1 MAKSEKNSAKKNIS
15 LKYILMMWL
24 ILLIVPIIFIYSIVG
39 YFTQKHNLVKS
50 YEVLQ
55 SQIEYSIIN
64 AINTSN
70 SSYDLLSNVLHNTL
84 KDKASIFLEEYE
96 KVASPDKLNLE
107 EIKQKLGGDVE
118 LYINDETG
126 ITKYST
132 SKDDIG
138 FDYRAL
144 GEFFDVVQKRRQ
156 GNEFES
162 DPFVTS
168 KNSNVQ
174 TKYGFMPTKNHKDIL
189 QISVTSENYKDML
202 KEVDYNEV
210 IEDVKKADSISD
222 IRVFG
227 SSGKLINDPNA
238 QIDSKVEK
246 IVQKV
251 AENGKSIVDNS
262 SGVTKKYIFVD
273 NNYDSQKGDT
283 RKIVELTY
291 NSNTIDKTL
300 KEFTVKQ
307 ILMTIVATLLLA
319 AIIIFIS
326 SKAVNPLI
334 KLQDGINKISEG
346 DLTVKFDEKG
356 QGEVSF
362 IQKSMNKMASNLLNL
377 TMNIKNSAKTTAEA
391 SEQLNS
397 SFIEISKAVEETTSS
412 TINVASIINEQAQLI
427 SETNNQIH
435 TIEEGIET
443 IKGSVDDTSNL
454 INKVVDKSHNGMDLI
469 VNTMEQIKNI
479 KDSSEKAGEI
489 IKILEKSSNEITGIT
504 GSIEDIAS
512 QTNLLALNASIEAA
526 RAGEAGRGFAVVADE
541 VRKLAEQSNES
552 VKIINELIMENQ
564 KNTKLAVD
572 AMEKGLQSVLK
583 GEEVAQSAGVAFKT
597 ISDLI
602 DDTKNNINIILSKS
616 ENLSENKDLISDTIL
631 KLNNISETIINETNS
646 TAATTQEQSASIQ
659 EVSAFAT
666 TLSNMSENLVR
677 DIEKFKL

>member
-251 AENGKSIVDNS
+251 AENGKSVVDNS